1 MNSITKEMEQ
11 MHILNDMGA
20 GLLNQL
26 YFVKVQLIANEQY
39 ALVSDAV
46 LGKVRLKLEKKFP
59 AHPDLAKVCKY
70 YFVLLDCTCA
80 YMIFFIINNP
90 AQIYTLSFTS

>member
-1 MNSITKEMEQ
+1 MNSITKEMEH

-26 YFVKVQLIANEQY
+26 YFVKVQLIAHEQY

-59 AHPDLAKVCKY
+59 AQPDLGKVC
-70 YFVLLDCTCA
+70 
-80 YMIFFIINNP
+80 
-90 AQIYTLSFTS
+90 